1 MTVILEQNYSK
12 AQGLAEGIEIGE
24 QIGIQIGQI
33 NLIKRLLER
42 QLGELNQ
49 SIEDSLSQLS
59 SEQLSALA
67 EAIFDFSSVGDLSSW
82 LETNCPS

>member
-1 MTVILEQNYSK
+1 ERIGAIELGK

-49 SIEDSLSQLS
+49 SIEDSLSQLT

>member
-1 MTVILEQNYSK
+1 
-12 AQGLAEGIEIGE
+12 
-24 QIGIQIGQI
+24 
-33 NLIKRLLER
+33 
-42 QLGELNQ
+42 
-49 SIEDSLSQLS
+49 SLSQLS

>member
-1 MTVILEQNYSK
+1 LT
-12 AQGLAEGIEIGE
+12 QGRTE
-24 QIGIQIGQI
+24 GIQIGQI
-33 NLIKRLLER
+33 NLIKRLLQR

-67 EAIFDFSSVGDLSSW
+67 EAIFDFSSIADLSSW
-82 LETNCPS
+82 LETNCPN

>member
-1 MTVILEQNYSK
+1 MAICCK
-12 AQGLAEGIEIGE
+12 PIGIGE
-24 QIGIQIGQI
+24 QIGEQRGKI
-33 NLIKRLLER
+33 NLIKRQLKR

-67 EAIFDFSSVGDLSSW
+67 EAITAFQAMADH
-82 LETNCPS
+82 

>member
-1 MTVILEQNYSK
+1 MDCIGKDQYC
-12 AQGLAEGIEIGE
+12 AEGIEIGK
-24 QIGIQIGQI
+24 I
-33 NLIKRLLER
+33 NLIKRQLKR